1 MSNSYQY
8 GKYRVRTIGGTVRF
22 WVVVLFR
29 MKDGIIEARE
39 ANNRFS
45 SWKVIEKIPA
55 GAEIL

>member
-29 MKDGIIEARE
+29 IRGGIIEAKQ
-39 ANNRFS
+39 ANNHFS
-45 SWKVIEKIPA
+45 TWRVIEKIPA

>member
-1 MSNSYQY
+1 MSNNYQY
-8 GKYRVRTIGGTVRF
+8 GKYRIRTIGGAVRF

-29 MKDGIIEARE
+29 MRDGIIEARE

-45 SWKVIEKIPA
+45 TWKVIDKIPA